1 MICNSAYVV
10 QTQVI
15 SMGDRPFHTVK
26 GLRPIFC
33 SIFNKSNCFTDMPD
47 SILYD
52 RCHKDESPSRPFIHN
67 LGQICFNTRTA
78 CFEKVH
84 NQHTFGEFLVGEKK
98 YGVTAEVRSM
108 RELLREIF
116 APGEE
121 IVSRKDFFG
130 YDPRLEDQRMNHLY
144 FELRKPLFLK
154 ATFYGQTQADGK
166 VFIHFY
172 PSGYIVIHLVISLKQ
187 QQNLQ
192 SLDSLHQA
200 IRETRPMRTNNRW
213 IWSSRL
219 GTGKLSKI
227 VELIRKNI
235 YQSLY
240 TNFSISN
247 KNNHWHTTLKLITT
261 NDAKS
266 VANRF
271 FKGKYD
277 LYNLGPFEYSEHSN
291 YSDDRNTKQS
301 EDEYLLSS
309 KQGVVCGL
317 SPHRSRNFALRF
329 FWRISALHEFVI
341 LKSHIYDNYA
351 EFLRSEIAN
360 LKDFRL
366 STLRKF
372 TREDMIQF
380 SVYDPQIPQYFAAL
394 DGHIRSVKPFYR
406 RVYSSI
412 SSGTGFDERREKVK
426 KLVNKW
432 EAEVE
437 QWEHSLSVLWKKVT
451 FPLRSILK
459 SD

>member
-1 MICNSAYVV
+1 MICNSAYIV

-15 SMGDRPFHTVK
+15 SMSDRPFLAGK
-26 GLRPIFC
+26 GLRPIFR
-33 SIFNKSNCFTDMPD
+33 SIFNNSNCFADMPD

-52 RCHKDESPSRPFIHN
+52 RCHKDELSSRPFIRN
-67 LGQICFNTRTA
+67 LGQICFNTRSA
-78 CFEKVH
+78 CFEDVTG
-84 NQHTFGEFLVGEKK
+84 QYMFGEFLVGAKK
-98 YGVTAEVRSM
+98 YGVDEGM

-121 IVSRKDFFG
+121 LVSRKDFFG

-154 ATFYGQTQADGK
+154 ATFDGQSQADGK

-172 PSGYIVIHLVISLKQ
+172 PSGYIVIHLVIALKQ

-200 IRETRPMRTNNRW
+200 IRETRPMRSNNRW

-247 KNNHWHTTLKLITT
+247 KHNHWHSALKLITT
-261 NDAKS
+261 YDAKR

-277 LYNLGPFEYSEHSN
+277 LFNLGPFEYRDHSD

-309 KQGVVCGL
+309 KQGIVCGL

-341 LKSHIYDNYA
+341 LKSHIYDDYA

-366 STLRKF
+366 STLRKL
-372 TREDMIQF
+372 TREDISQF

-394 DGHIRSVKPFYR
+394 DRHIRFVKPFYR

-426 KLVNKW
+426 KLVNEW

-437 QWEHSLSVLWKKVT
+437 QWEHSLSVLWKKVIS
-451 FPLRSILK
+451 PLRSILRLG
-459 SD
+459 

>member
-1 MICNSAYVV
+1 MICNSSYVV

-15 SMGDRPFHTVK
+15 SMSDRPFLTGK
-26 GLRPIFC
+26 ELRPIFRP
-33 SIFNKSNCFTDMPD
+33 IFNSSNCFADMRD

-52 RCHKDESPSRPFIHN
+52 WWPKDELLSSKPFIRN
-67 LGQICFNTRTA
+67 LGQICFNTRSA
-78 CFEKVH
+78 CFADEWG
-84 NQHTFGEFLVGEKK
+84 QEMFGKFLVGKK
-98 YGVTAEVRSM
+98 KNGDPDPWE
-108 RELLREIF
+108 ELLQEEGISRE
-116 APGEE
+116 E
-121 IVSRKDFFG
+121 FFG

-154 ATFYGQTQADGK
+154 ATFDGQTQADGK

-172 PSGYIVIHLVISLKQ
+172 PSGYIVIHLAIALKQ

-192 SLDSLHQA
+192 SLDSLHEA
-200 IRETRPMRTNNRW
+200 IRETRPMRSDSRW

-219 GTGKLSKI
+219 GTGKLPKI
-227 VELIRKNI
+227 VELIRENI

-247 KNNHWHTTLKLITT
+247 KHNHWHSALKLITT
-261 NDAKS
+261 YDAKR

-271 FKGKYD
+271 FKGEYD
-277 LYNLGPFEYSEHSN
+277 LFNPGPYGYSD
-291 YSDDRNTKQS
+291 YSDDSGDCNTKQS

-329 FWRISALHEFVI
+329 FWRISALYEFVI
-341 LKSHIYDNYA
+341 LKSHIYDDYA
-351 EFLRSEIAN
+351 EFLRFEIAN

-366 STLRKF
+366 STLRKL
-372 TREDMIQF
+372 TREDMSQF

-394 DGHIRSVKPFYR
+394 DRHIRSVKPFYR

-426 KLVNKW
+426 KLVNEW

-437 QWEHSLSVLWKKVT
+437 QWEHSLSVLWKKVIS
-451 FPLRSILK
+451 PLRSILK
-459 SD
+459 LG